1 VARRAAAT
9 GVGLVG
15 LLCLLASVWPVPAK
29 TPPVALRYVVVAE
42 RSEVRYRVREQLA
55 AFHFPNDAVGSTSAI
70 DGHLSID
77 GQGRVV
83 AGESRFTVDV
93 RTLRSDAERRD
104 NYIRRRTLETERY
117 PTVVFVPTE
126 LRGLR
131 GPLPPAGTASF
142 ELIGDL
148 TVQGATRR
156 ITWQATASF
165 SGAEVG
171 VQARTA
177 FRFEEFGLQIPRVA
191 VVLSVEDNIR
201 LEADLLLR
209 RSS

>member
-1 VARRAAAT
+1 MSRRT
-9 GVGLVG
+9 SKSGVGLVG
-15 LLCLLASVWPVPAK
+15 LLCLLASVWVAPAQ
-29 TPPVALRYVVVAE
+29 TPPVALRYTAVAE

-55 AFHFPNDAVGSTSAI
+55 AFNFPNDAVGSTSSI
-70 DGHLSID
+70 DGRLSID

-83 AGESRFTVDV
+83 AGDSRFTVDV
-93 RTLRSDAERRD
+93 GTLRSDAERRD
-104 NYIRRRTLETERY
+104 NYIRRRTLETERH

-131 GPLPPAGTASF
+131 GPLPQTGTTTF

-148 TVQGATRR
+148 TVRDTTRR

-165 SGAEVG
+165 SGSEIG
-171 VQARTA
+171 VQARTE
-177 FRFEEFGLQIPRVA
+177 FRFEDFGLQIPRVA
-191 VVLSVEDNIR
+191 VVLSVEDRIR